1 MTRIDLGKGTIA
13 AVASMAVVLLVL
25 TACDG
30 ANPAA
35 PSGPAATEAAATTP
49 SASASPSEVEIRGCV
64 PQCSAGI
71 HVPGPIGPGPY
82 TTAIFMDG
90 HLTVTYESRWVSGED
105 QGVEFSS
112 APAGERSEGGV
123 LFWLDILPWDP
134 EGHPASDVPNAAAA
148 WVEWLRSNPLV
159 SVTSPRHATIG
170 QMRLPATYVDI
181 TDEPGGEKFPDLIT
195 WPNAGPNVYGI
206 GGDWIFRLY
215 LADVTYDGSD
225 HLLAVAVEG
234 TDASDL
240 ESFLPTAEQL
250 IASADAPIEAS

>member
-1 MTRIDLGKGTIA
+1 MSGIDRRKGAIA
-13 AVASMAVVLLVL
+13 AVTSTAVVLLIM
-25 TACDG
+25 TACESG
-30 ANPAA
+30 
-35 PSGPAATEAAATTP
+35 GPAASGPSGTATTATTS

-64 PQCSAGI
+64 PQCSTGFSD
-71 HVPGPIGPGPY
+71 PGSIGPGPY
-82 TTAIFMDG
+82 TTAIFLDG
-90 HLTVTYESRWVSGED
+90 QLTLAYESRWVSHED

-134 EGHPASDVPNAAAA
+134 EGHPARDVPNTTAG
-148 WVEWLRSNPLV
+148 WVDWLRSNPIV
-159 SVTSPRHATIG
+159 SVTPPRHATIG

-181 TDEPGGEKFPDLIT
+181 TDEPGGEEFPDLIT

-206 GGDWIFRLY
+206 GGAWIFRLY
-215 LADVTYDGSD
+215 LADVTYDGTD

-240 ESFLPTAEQL
+240 EAFLPVAKQV
-250 IASADAPIEAS
+250 IASANAPIEAS